1 MKMRTYGIMAGILAA
16 GTVIMLM
23 VNGCKKKTENESDS
37 GQSNPNTS
45 AAETNTVKP
54 APDEN
59 TIAEGYAFP
68 SLRFSSVSGEPV
80 DLADLKGKVVLIDF
94 WAIWC
99 PPCVQSMPDLIA
111 TYREYHDQGF
121 EILGIN
127 MDPDK
132 AKLEKYLQDNQITWP
147 QYFDGLG
154 WSNKLA
160 KRFGVRGIPHIVLIN
175 KKGAVHFN
183 TNYDQNKYPLHGD
196 DLKKAVAELLK

>member
-1 MKMRTYGIMAGILAA
+1 MKMRSYGIMAGILAA
-16 GTVIMLM
+16 GIVIMLAG
-23 VNGCKKKTENESDS
+23 NGCKKKTENDSDS
-37 GQSNPNTS
+37 GESNPNTS
-45 AAETNTVKP
+45 AAEGKTVKP

-68 SLRFSSVSGEPV
+68 SLTFTSLSGSQV
-80 DLADLKGKVVLIDF
+80 NLADLHGKVVLIDF

-99 PPCVQSMPDLIA
+99 SPCVRAMPDLIA
-111 TYREYHDQGF
+111 TYKEYHDQGF

-132 AKLEKYLQDNQITWP
+132 ARLEKYLQDNEITWP

-154 WSNKLA
+154 WSNELA

-175 KKGAVHFN
+175 KQGGVHFN
-183 TNYDQNKYPLHGD
+183 TNYEQNKYPPHGEA
-196 DLKKAVAELLK
+196 LKRVVAALLK